1 MLVVNRI
8 LMPTDFSDNGLQPL
22 KYACAIASK
31 FGSQL
36 HLLHV
41 IPDPAMIVPDIGSLG
56 GVGLIEQSEAMQ
68 EAATNRLSEL
78 PPNDWHNDREIVR
91 VVRMGP
97 AFDEIIRYA
106 KEADVDMI
114 IMGTHGRTGLTH
126 LLMGSVAENVVRLAA
141 CPVLTVKPDGHQF
154 VVP

>member
-8 LMPTDFSDNGLQPL
+8 LMPTDFSDNSLQPL
-22 KYACAIASK
+22 KYACALASK

-41 IPDPAMIVPDIGSLG
+41 IPDPAMIVPDIGGLG
-56 GVGLIEQSEAMQ
+56 SVGLIEQSEA
-68 EAATNRLSEL
+68 ELDVATRRLSEL
-78 PPNDWHNDREIVR
+78 PPNGWHTDRETVR
-91 VVRMGP
+91 TIRTGT

-106 KEADVDMI
+106 KETEIDMI

-126 LLMGSVAENVVRLAA
+126 LLMGSVAENVVRMAP
-141 CPVLTVKPDGHQF
+141 CPVLTIKPDGHQF
-154 VVP
+154 VSA